1 MNPLCEIKR
10 SAQEH
15 WDRTERPNRCLV
27 CRCIISKDDTTCDT
41 PECRTRQ
48 MIETAFY
55 GDNDH
60 NIIEALNS
68 LQDQIE
74 ELKKEIRR
82 LKEERVS

>member
-1 MNPLCEIKR
+1 
-10 SAQEH
+10 
-15 WDRTERPNRCLV
+15 
-27 CRCIISKDDTTCDT
+27 
-41 PECRTRQ
+41 